1 MILAWLIILLIGTGL
16 LAWLA
21 DRWISSPE
29 GEIEATGTNWPAVIS
44 LVGTVIYFGIVIWI
58 WIWYDPGDDNQE
70 WMISYTGKW
79 IPSFGIQFKLAMD
92 GLSLLMLLLTSFLG
106 VICVLVSWEEIKR
119 RVGFFYFNLLLV
131 LAGITGVFL
140 ALDLFLFYFSWE
152 LMLVPMYFLISI
164 WGHEDRIYAGKKFF
178 LFTQASGLLMLLSIL
193 GLYIIHGQ
201 NTGVY
206 TFDYEQL
213 LGTGM
218 ASGTAF
224 LLMLGFVIAFTVK
237 LSTVPVHSWLPD
249 AHTQAPTAG
258 SVILAGL
265 LLKTGA
271 YGLIRFA
278 LPLFPEA
285 SHRLA
290 PLAVLLGVI
299 SILYG
304 AKLAFA
310 QTDFKRLVAYI
321 SVSHMGFILLGLYS
335 FNEMAMQGVVM
346 QMIAHAISTGALF
359 IIAGIVYDR
368 IGTRDLAQMGGLW
381 RQVPRMG
388 TMGLI
393 FVMASLGLPGLGNF
407 IAEILTL
414 IGAYQGEFKVLT
426 IIATVV
432 MITSTAYALRIMQKV
447 FYGKK
452 HKEWVISDFGV
463 REMIVMVSLSVVII
477 WLGWYPSSVFD
488 VSKTPVQR
496 VLQKVTIP
504 EAGYNNE
511 MGSIDQDDNYIIA
524 DQWIVKKKDE
534 EINRIKTE

>member
-1 MILAWLIILLIGTGL
+1 
-16 LAWLA
+16 
-21 DRWISSPE
+21 
-29 GEIEATGTNWPAVIS
+29 
-44 LVGTVIYFGIVIWI
+44 
-58 WIWYDPGDDNQE
+58 
-70 WMISYTGKW
+70 
-79 IPSFGIQFKLAMD
+79 
-92 GLSLLMLLLTSFLG
+92 
-106 VICVLVSWEEIKR
+106 
-119 RVGFFYFNLLLV
+119 
-131 LAGITGVFL
+131 
-140 ALDLFLFYFSWE
+140 
-152 LMLVPMYFLISI
+152 
-164 WGHEDRIYAGKKFF
+164 
-178 LFTQASGLLMLLSIL
+178 
-193 GLYIIHGQ
+193 
-201 NTGVY
+201 
-206 TFDYEQL
+206 
-213 LGTGM
+213 
-218 ASGTAF
+218 
-224 LLMLGFVIAFTVK
+224 MLGFVIAFMVK
-237 LSTVPVHSWLPD
+237 LSSVPLHSWLPD

-310 QTDFKRLVAYI
+310 QTDLKRLVAYI
-321 SVSHMGFILLGLYS
+321 SVSHMGFVLLGLYS

-359 IIAGIVYDR
+359 IIAGVVYDR
-368 IGTRDLAQMGGLW
+368 IHTRDLAQMGGLW

-414 IGAYQGEFKVLT
+414 IGSYQGEFKVLT
-426 IIATVV
+426 ILATLV

-452 HKEWVISDFGV
+452 HKEWVISDFGI
-463 REMIVMVSLSVVII
+463 REMIVMISLSIAII
-477 WLGWYPSSVFD
+477 WLGVYPSSVFD
-488 VSKTPVQR
+488 RSEAPVQR
-496 VLQKVTIP
+496 VIQKVNISNKEQGKQMGMIDSDDTYGITNQMAMKRRKKLQKLL
-504 EAGYNNE
+504 
-511 MGSIDQDDNYIIA
+511 Q
-524 DQWIVKKKDE
+524 
-534 EINRIKTE
+534 